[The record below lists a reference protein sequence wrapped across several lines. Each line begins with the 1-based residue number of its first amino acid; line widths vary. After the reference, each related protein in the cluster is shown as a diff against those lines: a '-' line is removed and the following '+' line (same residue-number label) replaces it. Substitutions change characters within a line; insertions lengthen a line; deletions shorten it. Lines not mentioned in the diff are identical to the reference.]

1 MWLYPLPAI
10 IALGLWGFI
19 VTSPEKGLKQAGWLG
34 LYVLAAGCLF
44 YFARNL
50 FERLAKRNAGA

>member
-10 IALGLWGFI
+10 VALGLWTFVVFSKERGFHF
-19 VTSPEKGLKQAGWLG
+19 SG

-44 YFARNL
+44 YGLREL
-50 FERLAKRNAGA
+50 IERSAIGKADL